1 MSDNPESST
10 LSVKPR
16 ENHRKKKR
24 KFSRTRLPT
33 PPPDPTLFSEIL
45 EPPES
50 PLSPDKD
57 VHFFE
62 YINSF
67 PKIPPMQLSPTGVTE
82 DAFDHLEKLYKLM
95 EQMLNLRQQNAKL
108 QRRVRDLEHL
118 KNIQSMNCHLANI
131 PVPPF
136 EDIPELDDDSLFA
149 ESLLDTML
157 IGSKKEL
164 KTKPW
169 ARSRIRQSLM
179 KKPRNRSV
187 SVNEKSIDLNC
198 LEERRIFSGDGS
210 DRDKSSKVSKWTKVK
225 AAFKWEKASP
235 SVTGAKSQDSGIG
248 GILPNNYEVARYLR
262 VPSTTEDPGISP
274 ADSGAADGSTPA
286 SLSSASSVDDVN
298 RQDHQISDDDHHS
311 INLEDEHFSRE
322 STNSSRASWFKTRNA
337 GSSPINSQNKNRL
350 SIRSD
355 DIIENEDIRDHN
367 ENIKSSYEN
376 KKRGCENADIPEA
389 IVERYKQALAENEL
403 RNKQHISSKGNSKWK
418 MVKKAFL
425 TPSYNHSTTS
435 THKHSSL
442 TLASYKDNRFLKQS
456 DDNKKIHEEIQKS
469 YRQLQK
475 KLSMEF
481 QGKLHE
487 WEKLKSQTA
496 TNATGKSDAGE
507 DQKDHAFIK
516 KMEEWQR
523 IKGQPSR
530 SGQSVQMMREENL
543 APEFKKKLEEWQRI
557 KNSTK
562 DDYASSSK
570 PKKKIGEWPKWKSI
584 SGTREEPEITGS
596 PPLSDEFIKKLEE
609 WRKIKEFS
617 KHNDVKEKTPSPRIK
632 RKQIS
637 ESSTSIQPKYIK
649 DPDHKELHWFE
660 KELNKI
666 ELEKRRLEEERDK
679 FLQREEK
686 LAKLRRTVMGEGNKK
701 DVLIH
706 TPSGFYKFE
715 GISRKFTQ
723 KLCQWEK
730 AQGIGPEA
738 STFALLSSTFRP
750 HITVDYYETDS
761 PKGEEV
767 QYNKSR
773 IIRSKSAESVSTK
786 NLIQSCP
793 ASHHPSSLSLND
805 VDELEKQM
813 SLSRGSSLQDI
824 DTSFEKLRND
834 EPEAVIVE
842 IEDVEEETA
851 DVLEERLQEAHFAV
865 YQREMAL
872 STCEKQPCVVPYVQ
886 SIDFDG
892 VQPSFMLIDKM
903 LKLVKSIDE
912 DQDEK
917 RNANEGE
924 MEGNQADSE
933 QSPSPDLLI
942 RKERDKKQTQ
952 GSEEIVESLM
962 HLQELHSKY
971 IVGSEEAFSN
981 THLANITEA
990 SQDLFSDLF
999 QMVEQLQNTLYRR
1012 NEEDFNSSFFQFNNF
1027 SYSNI
1032 TAITSELTSKL
1043 CELKRI
1049 LSYFYAATDKTAPT
1063 RKLKR
1068 VKQRSLD
1075 SCESLD
1081 KNCVNQIYADADNNL
1096 SSKRMRYKKKEYCN
1110 KTVCESEDSDGHDN
1124 QDREHT
1130 KSAITVDPSIVEK
1143 LIIPT
1148 KPNFV
1153 NISDA
1158 ITFDSKP
1165 ADVLVKT
1172 TKKLFSP
1179 SIKTQSSSTTE
1190 PIQNLE
1196 SDFSI
1201 KNNSNNADP
1210 RLPPLPSSPTF
1221 QRKSSKEISPGI
1233 RLMLAKYNQLISQQ
1247 EMPGNNRSAGSSGS
1261 ASPVAWRSP
1270 VSERRVKAQRDRYL
1284 EEVRKECNRY
1294 EVKKSAS
1301 VNFLHIEDTIIT
1313 PSSALLEKL
1322 NHITS
1327 TKGILRSTSASVIQ
1341 NKFEE
1346 SPKHPQLRLIIPE
1359 HAQEGSPNNS
1369 ETRNSKIKKAKE
1381 EFLNSPSTPNPSS
1394 APPIFPDVENAISY
1408 PRRSRFSQFSIG
1420 SESSCDSSPCE
1431 GLLVKSASAGMI
1443 NVDEDTYRQIDP
1455 AFHQE
1460 GYVSLPRTVHKQK
1473 EGLLG
1478 GKLSL
1483 SNIAA
1488 KFRKVKMRKSRDQK
1502 KMNTVSA
1509 LCRQSLVVTI
1519 NSDNQESGTLD
1530 RQARSDSLTVPVEK
1544 GASSSDDT
1552 SPSSSRSGSWIR
1564 RSKIFK
1570 VL

>member
-1 MSDNPESST
+1 MSDNPEPST
-10 LSVKPR
+10 LSVKP
-16 ENHRKKKR
+16 HRNKTKR
-24 KFSRTRLPT
+24 KFSRGRLPT
-33 PPPDPTLFSEIL
+33 PPPDPTLFSDIL

-67 PKIPPMQLSPTGVTE
+67 PKTSPLQLSPTGVTE

-157 IGSKKEL
+157 VGSKKEL

-169 ARSRIRQSLM
+169 TRSRIRQSLM
-179 KKPRNRSV
+179 KKQRNRSV
-187 SVNEKSIDLNC
+187 SVIEKSIDLNS
-198 LEERRIFSGDGS
+198 LEDRRLFSGGGS

-286 SLSSASSVDDVN
+286 SLSSASSVDDIH

-311 INLEDEHFSRE
+311 INLDDEHFSRE
-322 STNSSRASWFKTRNA
+322 STNSSRASWFKTRNTR
-337 GSSPINSQNKNRL
+337 SSPIDPQNRNRL
-350 SIRSD
+350 SLRSD
-355 DIIENEDIRDHN
+355 DLKIDVEHEEIRDHN
-367 ENIKSSYEN
+367 ENIKSGYEN
-376 KKRGCENADIPEA
+376 STEACENADIPEA
-389 IVERYKQALAENEL
+389 IVERYKQALAENEFQQ
-403 RNKQHISSKGNSKWK
+403 NKQHISSKPTSKWK

-425 TPSYNHSTTS
+425 TPSNHHSSTN
-435 THKHSSL
+435 THKNS
-442 TLASYKDNRFLKQS
+442 TLASYKDNRFLKQT
-456 DDNKKIHEEIQKS
+456 DDNKRIHEEIQKN

-475 KLSMEF
+475 KLSIEF

-487 WEKLKSQTA
+487 WERLKSQTTTIA
-496 TNATGKSDAGE
+496 IGKSDIGE

-530 SGQSVQMMREENL
+530 SSQSVQMMRQENL

-557 KNSTK
+557 KKYSTK
-562 DDYASSSK
+562 DDCASTSK

-584 SGTREEPEITGS
+584 SGTREEPEVTGS
-596 PPLSDEFIKKLEE
+596 APLSDEFIKKLEE

-617 KHNDVKEKTPSPRIK
+617 KHNEAKEKTPSPRIK
-632 RKQIS
+632 RKC
-637 ESSTSIQPKYIK
+637 ESSTSIQPKYA
-649 DPDHKELHWFE
+649 DQKELHWFE

-666 ELEKRRLEEERDK
+666 ELEKRRLEEERNK

-738 STFALLSSTFRP
+738 STFALISSTFKP
-750 HITVDYYETDS
+750 HITVDYYETDT
-761 PKGEEV
+761 PKAEVV

-813 SLSRGSSLQDI
+813 SLSRGSSMQDI
-824 DTSFEKLRND
+824 DTSSEKLRND

-851 DVLEERLQEAHFAV
+851 DLLEERLQEKHFAV
-865 YQREMAL
+865 YQRENAL
-872 STCEKQPCVVPYVQ
+872 SICKKQPCVVPYVQ
-886 SIDFDG
+886 SIHFDSG
-892 VQPSFMLIDKM
+892 QPSVALIDKV
-903 LKLVKSIDE
+903 LKLVKGIDE
-912 DQDEK
+912 EENEK
-917 RNANEGE
+917 RKMFEVE
-924 MEGNQADSE
+924 IEGNQADSE
-933 QSPSPDLLI
+933 QSPSPDLYK
-942 RKERDKKQTQ
+942 RKERHKRQTQ
-952 GSEEIVESLM
+952 GSEQILEYLIQ
-962 HLQELHSKY
+962 LQELHSKNISM
-971 IVGSEEAFSN
+971 IVDGEVDLSN
-981 THLANITEA
+981 SHFTNITEA
-990 SQDLFSDLF
+990 SQDLFADLF
-999 QMVEQLQNTLYRR
+999 QIVEQLQNTLGRR
-1012 NEEDFNSSFFQFNNF
+1012 NEEDYSSSFFDFEDF

-1032 TAITSELTSKL
+1032 TAVTSELTSKL

-1049 LSYFYAATDKTAPT
+1049 LSYFYAASDKTAPS
-1063 RKLKR
+1063 RKLKK
-1068 VKQRSLD
+1068 VKQKFLD
-1075 SCESLD
+1075 NS
-1081 KNCVNQIYADADNNL
+1081 DNGEPQVHTDDDNL
-1096 SSKRMRYKKKEYCN
+1096 SFRRMRYRKKDYCS
-1110 KTVCESEDSDGHDN
+1110 KTVCESEDSDGHDTQEKLLRSKRAEN
-1124 QDREHT
+1124 
-1130 KSAITVDPSIVEK
+1130 SITVDPSVVER

-1148 KPNFV
+1148 KPNYV
-1153 NISDA
+1153 NISDG
-1158 ITFDSKP
+1158 ISFDCKP

-1172 TKKLFSP
+1172 TKKVFSP
-1179 SIKTQSSSTTE
+1179 TITSQSSSSSNCTE
-1190 PIQNLE
+1190 LTQSTE
-1196 SDFSI
+1196 SASSASA
-1201 KNNSNNADP
+1201 NT
-1210 RLPPLPSSPTF
+1210 RLPPLPQSPTF
-1221 QRKSSKEISPGI
+1221 QRKLSKEISPGI
-1233 RLMLAKYNQLISQQ
+1233 RFMLAKYNQLISQQ
-1247 EMPGNNRSAGSSGS
+1247 EVPANNRSAGSSGS

-1284 EEVRKECNRY
+1284 EEVRRDCNRP

-1301 VNFLHIEDTIIT
+1301 INYLPLESTTGSFAGVSVS
-1313 PSSALLEKL
+1313 PSPLCAS
-1322 NHITS
+1322 
-1327 TKGILRSTSASVIQ
+1327 KGILRSTSASVIQ
-1341 NKFEE
+1341 NKFEGI
-1346 SPKHPQLRLIIPE
+1346 PKHPPLRLVIPE
-1359 HAQEGSPNNS
+1359 QTPEINISNCD
-1369 ETRNSKIKKAKE
+1369 TRHSKIKKAKE
-1381 EFLNSPSTPNPSS
+1381 DFLNSPSTPNPSS
-1394 APPIFPDVENAISY
+1394 APPTFPDMAGVVTY
-1408 PRRSRFSQFSIG
+1408 PRRSRFSQFSMG
-1420 SESSCDSSPCE
+1420 SESSYDSSPYE
-1431 GLLVKSASAGMI
+1431 GVLVKSASAGMI

-1460 GYVSLPRTVHKQK
+1460 GYVSLPRTVQKQK

-1488 KFRKVKMRKSRDQK
+1488 KFRKVKMRKSRDSK

-1519 NSDNQESGTLD
+1519 NSDNQETETVE
-1530 RQARSDSLTVPVEK
+1530 RQTRSDSLTVPVER

-1570 VL
+1570 VK